1 MKSIHLRQTLPQVFA
16 DRNSITSD
24 IWHKNV
30 VFSKGEMYL
39 IEAASGTG
47 KSSLCSYIYGYRN
60 DYQGIINFDETNIKA
75 YSVEQWVNL
84 RKHSLSMLFQDLRLF
99 TELTALENIQL
110 KNNLTGYKKKKE
122 ILALFETMGI
132 ADKAHIKAGKLSF
145 GQQQRVA
152 FIRALC
158 QPFDFIF
165 LDEPISHLDDCNGKI
180 MSNLLLEEA
189 GRQEAGIIVTSI
201 GKHIELPYNH
211 VLRLLYNPIMTLIW
225 KLLRQH
231 ISIGQLA
238 GFFFANLFGM
248 MIVLLSVQ
256 FYKDIIPM
264 FTEGDSFMK
273 KDYIIVSKR
282 ISTLGSFAGK
292 SNTFSPQ
299 EIKEL
304 KQQPFTEEIGIFTP
318 SQFKVSAGL
327 GMQEAGIRL
336 STDMFF
342 EAVPDEFVDVKLD
355 KWHFDEET
363 RSIPII
369 IPRNYL
375 NLYNFGF
382 AQSRSLPKLSEGVMS
397 LVQMDI
403 TLRGNGQTEQYK
415 GNIVGF
421 SNRLNTILVPESFMK
436 WANNNFAP
444 EKEAQPARLI
454 VEVGNPADA
463 SIAKYF
469 QQKGYETEDGKLD
482 AGKTTYFLRLIVGIV
497 LGVGLFISILS
508 FYILMLSI
516 FLLLQKNTTKL
527 ENLLL
532 IGYSPARV
540 ARPYQVLTLG
550 LNTIVLAISLCLVA
564 WIRHSY
570 TGALYLLFP
579 QLEIGSLWPA
589 VSIGVLLFIIVS
601 VINILAI
608 RRKILSIWMHKS

>member
-1 MKSIHLRQTLPQVFA
+1 MK
-16 DRNSITSD
+16 
-24 IWHKNV
+24 
-30 VFSKGEMYL
+30 
-39 IEAASGTG
+39 
-47 KSSLCSYIYGYRN
+47 
-60 DYQGIINFDETNIKA
+60 
-75 YSVEQWVNL
+75 
-84 RKHSLSMLFQDLRLF
+84 
-99 TELTALENIQL
+99 
-110 KNNLTGYKKKKE
+110 
-122 ILALFETMGI
+122 
-132 ADKAHIKAGKLSF
+132 
-145 GQQQRVA
+145 
-152 FIRALC
+152 
-158 QPFDFIF
+158 
-165 LDEPISHLDDCNGKI
+165 
-180 MSNLLLEEA
+180 
-189 GRQEAGIIVTSI
+189 
-201 GKHIELPYNH
+201 
-211 VLRLLYNPIMTLIW
+211 LIW

-231 ISIGQLA
+231 ISIGQFA
-238 GFFFANLFGM
+238 GFFLANLFGM
-248 MIVLLSVQ
+248 VIVLLSVQ

-273 KDYIIVSKR
+273 KDYIIATKK
-282 ISTLGSFAGK
+282 ISTLGAFAGK

-299 EIKEL
+299 EIENL
-304 KQQPFTEEIGIFTP
+304 KKQPFTKSVGAFTP

-327 GMQEAGIRL
+327 GMQEAGIHL

-342 EAVPDEFVDVKLD
+342 EAVPDEYVDVKLD

-363 RSIPII
+363 HTIPII

-403 TLRGNGQTEQYK
+403 MMRGNGRVEQYK

-421 SNRLNTILVPESFMK
+421 SNRLNTILVPESFMR
-436 WANNNFAP
+436 WANKNFAP
-444 EKEAQPARLI
+444 EAEAQPSRLI
-454 VEVGNPADA
+454 IEVGNPADA

-497 LGVGLFISILS
+497 LGVGLFISVLS

-540 ARPYQVLTLG
+540 ARPYQILTLG
-550 LNTIVLAISLCLVA
+550 LNIVVLIVSISLVA
-564 WIRHSY
+564 WLRHSY
-570 TGALYLLFP
+570 TATLGLLFP

-589 VSIGVLLFIIVS
+589 ITIGILLFVIVS
-601 VINILAI
+601 AFNLFTI
-608 RRKILSIWMHKS
+608 RKKVYSIWRGHH

>member
-1 MKSIHLRQTLPQVFA
+1 MK
-16 DRNSITSD
+16 
-24 IWHKNV
+24 
-30 VFSKGEMYL
+30 
-39 IEAASGTG
+39 
-47 KSSLCSYIYGYRN
+47 
-60 DYQGIINFDETNIKA
+60 
-75 YSVEQWVNL
+75 
-84 RKHSLSMLFQDLRLF
+84 
-99 TELTALENIQL
+99 
-110 KNNLTGYKKKKE
+110 
-122 ILALFETMGI
+122 
-132 ADKAHIKAGKLSF
+132 
-145 GQQQRVA
+145 
-152 FIRALC
+152 
-158 QPFDFIF
+158 
-165 LDEPISHLDDCNGKI
+165 
-180 MSNLLLEEA
+180 
-189 GRQEAGIIVTSI
+189 
-201 GKHIELPYNH
+201 
-211 VLRLLYNPIMTLIW
+211 LIW

-238 GFFFANLFGM
+238 GFFLANLFGM
-248 MIVLLSVQ
+248 VIVLLSVQ

-273 KDYIIVSKR
+273 KDYIIATKK
-282 ISTLGSFAGK
+282 ISPLGAFAGK
-292 SNTFSPQ
+292 NNTFSPQ
-299 EIKEL
+299 EIENL
-304 KQQPFTEEIGIFTP
+304 KKQPFTKSVGAFTP
-318 SQFKVSAGL
+318 SKFKVSAGL

-342 EAVPDEFVDVKLD
+342 EAVPDEYVDVKLD

-363 RSIPII
+363 HTIPII

-403 TLRGNGQTEQYK
+403 MMRGNGRVEQYK

-421 SNRLNTILVPESFMK
+421 SNRLNTILVPESFMR
-436 WANNNFAP
+436 WANKNFAP
-444 EKEAQPARLI
+444 EAEAQPSRLI
-454 VEVGNPADA
+454 IEVGNPADA

-497 LGVGLFISILS
+497 LGVGLFISVLS

-540 ARPYQVLTLG
+540 ARPYQILTLG
-550 LNTIVLAISLCLVA
+550 LNIVVLIVSISLVA
-564 WIRHSY
+564 WLRHSY
-570 TGALYLLFP
+570 TATLSLLFP

-589 VSIGVLLFIIVS
+589 ITIGILLFVIVS
-601 VINILAI
+601 AFNLFTI
-608 RRKILSIWMHKS
+608 RKKVYSIWRGHH